1 MPDNLADSKSWCFYE
16 GVSLLANQLSKGLL
30 AGQVFP
36 LCLYL
41 SRVPIQYET
50 VSRRVW
56 AWVSRKPDRKR
67 DRTAGGFHTVLVVH
81 PAFLSSQPG
90 P

>member
-1 MPDNLADSKSWCFYE
+1 MSSHGAFVRAYPVSKPAVK
-16 GVSLLANQLSKGLL
+16 GVL

-41 SRVPIQYET
+41 SRVPIQYEP

-56 AWVSRKPDRKR
+56 AWVEQKTGQEEGQGLWWVSHSS
-67 DRTAGGFHTVLVVH
+67 GG
-81 PAFLSSQPG
+81 PSAFLSSQPVPWG
-90 P
+90 PAS